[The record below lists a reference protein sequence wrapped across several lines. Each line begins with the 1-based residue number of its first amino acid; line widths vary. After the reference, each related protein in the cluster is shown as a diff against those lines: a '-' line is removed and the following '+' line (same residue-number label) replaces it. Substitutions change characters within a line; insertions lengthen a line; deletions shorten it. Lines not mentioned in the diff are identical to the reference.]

1 MLIDL
6 DMVRLGVQ
14 EKVEIVRTHP
24 ESISCVQE
32 VIFTGCTYDSYFATE
47 LVLDLT
53 SLDSTRRMFLYEL
66 EEVLDTHDG
75 CACHSIARALLG
87 CFLSLRAEEC
97 GCRQQLEAGEGSDD
111 RTDDVTSKTRAGITR
126 SHGSCPSRPK
136 CTPHFIVRGEH
147 SNTKR
152 SRKTMFN
159 ELAGPYLL

>member
-24 ESISCVQE
+24 ESVSCVQE

-97 GCRQQLEAGEGSDD
+97 GWRLVKEVMIA
-111 RTDDVTSKTRAGITR
+111 RTT
-126 SHGSCPSRPK
+126 SRPK
-136 CTPHFIVRGEH
+136 RVQGLRAVTARALLGQSAPHI
-147 SNTKR
+147 S
-152 SRKTMFN
+152 S
-159 ELAGPYLL
+159 